1 MNSGQKIKMGIGLFG
16 LAGPLYLVPN
26 HFPTYEPFELPLTL
40 LDRMVPLLPA
50 SIYVYLSEYF
60 LIFSAYF
67 LVRDPAITARYLRAM
82 LCLLLVSALVFVL
95 FPTTYPRHLYPLP
108 DGLDPATRFFF
119 ELQRFAD
126 TPNNCF
132 PSLHVGTVLMAALS
146 LRENRRW
153 FGIYLVWAL
162 LISISTLT
170 TKQHYVWDVFG
181 GATLALTLDWYFLR
195 RQSLPVRVVAQ
206 QK

>member
-1 MNSGQKIKMGIGLFG
+1 MGLGLFS
-16 LAGPLYLVPN
+16 LAAPLYLVPN
-26 HFPTYEPFELPLTL
+26 HFPVYEPFELPLTL
-40 LDRMVPLLPA
+40 LDRAIPLIPGT
-50 SIYVYLSEYF
+50 IYIYLSEYF

-67 LVRDPAITARYLRAM
+67 LVREPAIIARYLRAM
-82 LCLLLVSALVFVL
+82 FCLLLVSALVFVI

-108 DGLDPATRFFF
+108 DGLDSVTRFLF

-132 PSLHVGTVLMAALS
+132 PSLHVATVLMAALS

-153 FGIYLVWAL
+153 FGVYLVWAL
-162 LISISTLT
+162 LISLSTLT
-170 TKQHYVWDVFG
+170 TKQHYGWDVFG
-181 GATLALTLDWYFLR
+181 GATLALTLDWYFLKR
-195 RQSLPVRVVAQ
+195 RSGSLPIPIQ